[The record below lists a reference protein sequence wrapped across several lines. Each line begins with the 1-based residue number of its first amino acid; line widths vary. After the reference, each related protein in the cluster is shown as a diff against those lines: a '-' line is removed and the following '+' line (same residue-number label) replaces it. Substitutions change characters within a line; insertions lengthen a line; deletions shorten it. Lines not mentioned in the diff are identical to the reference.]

1 MNYQDFEFCPLCGG
15 KHITFLADCID
26 YAVSK
31 EHFSLSKC
39 VDCGFVF
46 TKGSPLEDDLLRYE
60 KLKQKLILGD
70 APKGLFNKIYY
81 RVRSLMLIRKANIV
95 ERYAYLSKGNLL
107 NYGAKTGFFS
117 NCMVGRGWRVTSIE
131 RYHEE
136 RLFSLEF
143 FHHRMHDTK
152 DLPSLQ
158 PGSFDVVTMWHVF
171 EHAHNPD
178 ELLKTFYKLLKPNG
192 ILLIAAPNIG
202 STDAEYYG
210 AEWAALDVPRHL
222 WHFNPLT
229 INKLAGKYG
238 FTMMHHEGM
247 PFDSFYISML
257 SEKNLNHKFPHL
269 KGFLIG
275 LYSWYTSLRHR
286 ERSSSLIYIFRK
298 K

>member
-1 MNYQDFEFCPLCGG
+1 MNYQVYDCCPLCGS
-15 KHITFLADCID
+15 KQISFHADCTD

-31 EHFSLSKC
+31 ERFTLLRC
-39 VDCGFVF
+39 MDCGFVF
-46 TKGSPLEDDLLRYE
+46 TKGAPLEEDLLRYE
-60 KLKQKLILGD
+60 KLKQKLMLGD
-70 APKGLFNKIYY
+70 APKGIFNKIYY

-95 ERYAYLSKGNLL
+95 ERYAYMNKGNLL
-107 NYGAKTGFFS
+107 NYGAKTGYFS
-117 NCMVGRGWRVTSIE
+117 NCMVRRGWRVTSIE

-143 FHHRMHDTK
+143 FHHRMHDTNE
-152 DLPSLQ
+152 LPSLQ

-171 EHAHNPD
+171 EHAHDPG
-178 ELLKTFYKLLKPNG
+178 ELLRTFYKLLKPNG
-192 ILLIAAPNIG
+192 ILLIAAPNIS

-222 WHFNPLT
+222 WHFTPIT
-229 INKLAGKYG
+229 INKLASNYG
-238 FTMMHHEGM
+238 FTLMHHEGM

-257 SEKNLNHKFPHL
+257 SEKNRNHKFPHL
-269 KGFLIG
+269 SGFMIG
-275 LYSWYTSLRHR
+275 LNSWYVSLRHR